1 MRTTSSNRGTAPTPP
16 FSHRTIAAS
25 TGVPRSRASSGWR
38 SAPADTCGLLS
49 ASNPS
54 APPGGASP
62 LPSIQQRRGQHRKG
76 AGRKTGE
83 GEAGSLLVAVNAAR
97 GVGNVAS
104 PFAEEPYEAGNYQEG
119 AKGIRPRH
127 CANEEQLG
135 QPCMGGCYLDNARR
149 GQEDPDDV
157 VSGEVIQSRRS
168 DAAFRPPTRAATPL
182 PWARGPPPRT
192 SDGTWASVPG

>member
-25 TGVPRSRASSGWR
+25 TGVPRSSASSGWR
-38 SAPADTCGLLS
+38 SAPADTCGF
-49 ASNPS
+49 S
-54 APPGGASP
+54 APRSPPRRRADPSP
-62 LPSIQQRRGQHRKG
+62 LPRLSRDEVEHRKG

-83 GEAGSLLVAVNAAR
+83 GESGSLLVAVNAAR
-97 GVGNVAS
+97 RVGNMAG
-104 PFAEEPYEAGNYQEG
+104 PFAKEPHEAGNYQEG

-127 CANEEQLG
+127 CANKEQLC
-135 QPCMGGCYLDNARR
+135 QACMGGCYLDDARR

-168 DAAFRPPTRAATPL
+168 DAVFRPPTRAATPL